1 MRWEVILSSTYQSV
15 TIGTGRTSG
24 PLPSYYGG
32 GVSYFLLCEEIGV
45 VRLGCLL
52 KFAECFL
59 QFAQLTERLV
69 IPYMLFR

>member
-1 MRWEVILSSTYQSV
+1 MRWEVND
-15 TIGTGRTSG
+15 
-24 PLPSYYGG
+24 G
-32 GVSYFLLCEEIGV
+32 GVSHFLVCEEIGV

-59 QFAQLTERLV
+59 QFAQLAERLA